1 MATHSSILAWKI
13 PWTEEPSRLQFMESQ
28 RVGHDWVTSLH
39 FNPPNMLA
47 ALATSCHWF
56 YFNKYQVVPEYLC
69 VRELKPLPVT
79 FIFSSLFQLSQIGRL
94 WGKGNWKRR
103 YLPCSKVFN
112 IYNYWSSNGK
122 AINPFQLILSVNLK
136 KFIEKYK
143 NRHRNK
149 NSWNFFNLI
158 QIWQWIFA
166 LKTLGLICLKRS

>member
-1 MATHSSILAWKI
+1 MGFSCGWVVKNSL
-13 PWTEEPSRLQFMESQ
+13 PSRRDGFDPRVEKILWRRKWQPTPVLLPGKSHGRRSPVGYKFMESQ

-79 FIFSSLFQLSQIGRL
+79 FIFLSLFQLSQIGRL
-94 WGKGNWKRR
+94 WGKVNWKRR

-112 IYNYWSSNGK
+112 INNYWSSNGK
-122 AINPFQLILSVNLK
+122 AVNPFQLILSVNLK
-136 KFIEKYK
+136 KFIE
-143 NRHRNK
+143 
-149 NSWNFFNLI
+149 
-158 QIWQWIFA
+158 
-166 LKTLGLICLKRS
+166 